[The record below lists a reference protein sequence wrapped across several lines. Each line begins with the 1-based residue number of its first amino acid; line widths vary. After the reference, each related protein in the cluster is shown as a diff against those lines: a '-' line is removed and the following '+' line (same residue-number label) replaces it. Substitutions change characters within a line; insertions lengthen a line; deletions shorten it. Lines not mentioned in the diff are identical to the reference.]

1 MYKYIGQNVKR
12 VDALEKVTGYAKYV
26 DDLKMAGMLYAKIL
40 KSPYA
45 HANIVKVDI
54 SKAMALEGVK
64 AVITGKD
71 VPNRVGLYLE
81 DKTFLA
87 KDKVRFV
94 GEAVAAVAAVSED
107 IAEKAV
113 ELIEVEYEELPA
125 VFTAVDAI
133 KHDAPLIHEDLG
145 SYKWGPIFFPKPGTN
160 ISNHYKIRKG
170 DIEKGFAE
178 ADYIMENEFYVP
190 HIQHAPIENHSVIA
204 LTEPTGKVTV
214 WSACQSPY
222 AVRKALSVAFKL
234 PLNKIRVISPN
245 VGGGFG
251 CKAGTTLEGIT
262 IPLSQK
268 CMGRPVK
275 LTFTREEDMVCSFV
289 RQGCHAKIKTGVKK
303 NGHIVAEENTF
314 YWEGGAYT
322 EYGVNISRAGGYA
335 STGPYDIPNVKA
347 DSYCVYTNQPVG
359 GPYRGFGMS
368 EIHFAIEQNLDMVAI
383 QMGMDP
389 VEFRKINALKDGG
402 HTVTGQQIF
411 NVGITKCIE
420 AVENDIEW
428 DKKSLGSSPNKVRGK
443 GIACMY
449 KAPSMPNNVASS
461 AIIKLNEDGT
471 ANLMV
476 TAMDIGQGSDTVLT
490 QIAAEVL
497 TIPVEKIS
505 VITGDTD
512 VTPYE
517 WQTVASRITYCCGNA
532 VKKAAED
539 AKEQLIKL
547 SSIGLGL
554 PPEDLELRDGYVC
567 SKIYPGRKLSIASLA
582 LGLEM
587 PDGSGVHGPI
597 IGRGSFI
604 PPNVRN
610 TDKETG
616 QGDKPVAYWT
626 FGAQGVEIEVDMET
640 GQIEVIKIAA
650 AYDAGKAINPQ
661 LCRGQI
667 EGGIVQGIGS
677 ALLEQQIM
685 HEGKVLNHNFVDYKI
700 PAVRD
705 VPKMTIRLIEV
716 PEETG
721 PYGARGVGEP
731 CMVPTAPAIANAIY
745 DATGIR
751 INSLPLSAEKVF
763 DAIKNNKSVSCK
775 IIENNKV
782 SCEIIEKNNEG
793 GDGVLR

>member
-1 MYKYIGQNVKR
+1 MYKYVGKDVKR
-12 VDALEKVTGYAKYV
+12 VDGLDKVTGYMKYV
-26 DDLKMAGMLYAKIL
+26 DDLKMPGMLYAKIK

-45 HANIVKVDI
+45 HAKIVKIDT
-54 SKAMALEGVK
+54 SKAEALEGVK

-87 KDKVRFV
+87 VDKVRFI
-94 GEAVAAVAAVSED
+94 GEPVAAVAAETPE
-107 IAEKAV
+107 IAEEAID
-113 ELIEVEYEELPA
+113 LIEVEYEELPA
-125 VFTAVDAI
+125 VFTAMDAI
-133 KHDAPLIHEDLG
+133 KPDAPLVHENLG
-145 SYKWGPIFFPKPGTN
+145 EYYHGPIFFPKPGTN

-178 ADYIMENEFYVP
+178 ADYIIENEFYVP

-204 LTEPTGKVTV
+204 LTEPSGKVTV
-214 WSACQSPY
+214 WSTCQSPY
-222 AVRKALSVAFKL
+222 AVRKALSVAFNL
-234 PLNKIRVISPN
+234 PLNKVRVISPA

-251 CKAGTTLEGIT
+251 GKAGTTLEGIT

-268 CMGRPVK
+268 CVGRPVK

-289 RQGCHAKIKTGVKK
+289 RQGCLARIKTGVKK
-303 NGHIVAEENTF
+303 DGRIVAEEIAF

-368 EIHFAIEQNLDMVAI
+368 EIHFAIEQNLDMVANQLGI
-383 QMGMDP
+383 DP
-389 VEFRKINALKDGG
+389 VEFRKINAIKEGG
-402 HTVTGQQIF
+402 HTVTGQQLF

-420 AVENDIEW
+420 AVAEDIEW
-428 DKKSLGSSPNKVRGK
+428 GKKSEPTGPNKVRGK

-449 KAPSMPNNVASS
+449 KAPSMPNSVASS
-461 AIIKLNEDGT
+461 AVIKINEDGT
-471 ANLMV
+471 ANLLV
-476 TAMDIGQGSDTVLT
+476 TAMDIGQGSNTVLA

-505 VITGDTD
+505 VVTGDTD

-517 WQTVASRITYCCGNA
+517 WQTVASRITYCAGNA

-539 AKEQLIKL
+539 AKEQLLKL
-547 SSIGLGL
+547 ASIRLGL
-554 PPEDLELRDGYVC
+554 PAEYLELRDEHVV
-567 SKIYPGRKLSIASLA
+567 SIIYPDRKVPIASLA

-616 QGDKPVAYWT
+616 QGDKPVAFWT
-626 FGAQGVEIEVDMET
+626 FGAQAVEIEIDTET
-640 GQIEVIKIAA
+640 GQIEVIKVAA
-650 AYDAGKAINPQ
+650 AYDVGKAINPQ
-661 LCRGQI
+661 LCKAQI
-667 EGGIVQGIGS
+667 EGGIVQGLGS
-677 ALLEQQIM
+677 ALLEHQIM
-685 HEGKVLNHNFVDYKI
+685 DKGKVLNPNFVDYKI

-705 VPKMTIRLIEV
+705 VPEMIVRIVEV

-731 CMVPTAPAIANAIY
+731 AMVPTAPAIANAIY
-745 DATGIR
+745 DALGVR
-751 INSLPLSAEKVF
+751 INTLPLTAEKVLK
-763 DAIKNNKSVSCK
+763 AIK
-775 IIENNKV
+775 
-782 SCEIIEKNNEG
+782 EKQK
-793 GDGVLR
+793 